1 MIRRP
6 PRSTLFPYT
15 TLFRSGLGPVAH
27 LEISCPDLR
36 LSLRIRRLNGGIK
49 IDQDLAGF
57 GAFAGTQN
65 TALLQN
71 INDARGACIAQPQS
85 SLQKRSGRAFF
96 LTNDLETFFHQL
108 FVFVPYLFGRTGG
121 RLEFFMH
128 RWIESGM
135 TLRRNKFYQAPNF
148 FIGYQNTLR
157 SNQSRR
163 AWRQVEHIAVA

>member
-1 MIRRP
+1 
-6 PRSTLFPYT
+6 
-15 TLFRSGLGPVAH
+15 
-27 LEISCPDLR
+27 
-36 LSLRIRRLNGGIK
+36 
-49 IDQDLAGF
+49 
-57 GAFAGTQN
+57 
-65 TALLQN
+65 N

-108 FVFVPYLFGRTGG
+108 FVFVRYFFGRTGG

-128 RWIESGM
+128 RWIESRM

-148 FIGYQNTLR
+148 LIGYQNTLR

-163 AWRQVEHIAVA
+163 AWRQVEHISLASQTIVAVFIENHATIAFARHWKRNPARNASFDHIGDYVSAC